1 MLLYKHIDLIAW
13 GSIVERFHKLMPDVV
28 KQQSYTCTQEDKIW
42 LAGMIEPAVESTLGR
57 RLKIKSAIVFGQGSG
72 SIQEIH
78 VDGFGINRKGASNW
92 ALNIPIANCEHGEMI
107 WYSGKFHLSETAN
120 TQGLKYLELNW
131 DEEQQIQESIVV
143 DRPTIVKIDIP
154 HQVINR
160 SDKRRLM
167 LSVRF
172 TPDISI
178 G

>member
-1 MLLYKHIDLIAW
+1 MLLYKHIDLVSW
-13 GSIVERFHKLMPDVV
+13 GSIVERFQNLMPYVV
-28 KQQSYTCTQEDKIW
+28 KNQTYTCTQEDKIW
-42 LAGMIEPAVESTLGR
+42 LAGILEPAVESVMGR
-57 RLKIKSAIVFGQGSG
+57 KLKLKSAIIFAQGAS
-72 SIQEIH
+72 SIQEVH
-78 VDGFGINRKGASNW
+78 VDGFGIDRKGASNW
-92 ALNIPIANCEHGEMI
+92 ALNIPIANCEQGEMI
-107 WYSGKFHLSETAN
+107 WYSGKFHLGETA
-120 TQGLKYLELNW
+120 TIQGLHYLVLNW

-154 HQVINR
+154 HQVINH